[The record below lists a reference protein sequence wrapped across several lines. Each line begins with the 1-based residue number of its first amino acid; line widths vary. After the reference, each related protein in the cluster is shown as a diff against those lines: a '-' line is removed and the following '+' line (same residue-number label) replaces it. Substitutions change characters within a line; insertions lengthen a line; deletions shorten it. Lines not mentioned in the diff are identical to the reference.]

1 MGPSTEP
8 IEQIDWFERYE
19 NPACLNH
26 QPINSDALEG
36 GIRNP
41 IQLEEVVARVCSG
54 PVCSLPFEQIESRP
68 LFIIIRIISINS
80 NESNDKQ
87 QYDH

>member
-54 PVCSLPFEQIESRP
+54 PVCSLRLYTYTAPRGP
-68 LFIIIRIISINS
+68 LV
-80 NESNDKQ
+80 
-87 QYDH
+87 HTHL

>member
-36 GIRNP
+36 DIRKP
-41 IQLEEVVARVCSG
+41 IQQEEVVGRALHG
-54 PVCSLPFEQIESRP
+54 PVYSLAFR
-68 LFIIIRIISINS
+68 RT
-80 NESNDKQ
+80 
-87 QYDH
+87 H